1 MREYYICA
9 AALGTTST
17 RPPPRTPLTLTA
29 FHLGTHIWILDA
41 QQPKGTSRGHVQPCF
56 SGHDC
61 HQLETWDILLKK
73 SSEYHP
79 WRSSLLPGQVLDQS
93 QDMLSLT
100 EPFR

>member
-1 MREYYICA
+1 MD
-9 AALGTTST
+9 LGS
-17 RPPPRTPLTLTA
+17 
-29 FHLGTHIWILDA
+29 
-41 QQPKGTSRGHVQPCF
+41 QQPKGTSKDNAQPCF

-100 EPFR
+100 EPFRGPRLCEEKSLLGTTELVPSGDQI